1 MEQHLIMHEV
11 SASSIAQS
19 LLALDALLQ
28 SVSKQLLG
36 KQAIAEAKIRNG
48 SHPGSFFVDLSIEH
62 PDEEPSKTGAAPA
75 SKNISV
81 VEVLKDLI
89 RLNKFVLGKSAKP
102 KDQHPEEIRIS
113 VDADNASKDD
123 ADLFLQNDC
132 ALKDITSEVLLTV
145 VSPMLDGNQ
154 TGWRFS
160 EGDGSSEFAADVEDA
175 DFLQTVRTGKVSW
188 TKGTCVLASL
198 KSLQVKT
205 NDGAKTKRTVLK
217 IKEVIQPLSSE

>member
-1 MEQHLIMHEV
+1 M
-11 SASSIAQS
+11 
-19 LLALDALLQ
+19 
-28 SVSKQLLG
+28 
-36 KQAIAEAKIRNG
+36 
-48 SHPGSFFVDLSIEH
+48 
-62 PDEEPSKTGAAPA
+62 
-75 SKNISV
+75 
-81 VEVLKDLI
+81 
-89 RLNKFVLGKSAKP
+89 
-102 KDQHPEEIRIS
+102 
-113 VDADNASKDD
+113 
-123 ADLFLQNDC
+123 
-132 ALKDITSEVLLTV
+132 TV

-175 DFLQTVRTGKVSW
+175 DCLQTVRTGKVSW

>member
-1 MEQHLIMHEV
+1 MSTINKSFIIDFDETAIDKHAV
-11 SASSIAQS
+11 PASSVAQS
-19 LLALDALLQ
+19 LLSLLALLQ
-28 SVSKQLLG
+28 SISKQLFG
-36 KQAIAEAKIRNG
+36 KQSVAEVKIKSG
-48 SHPGSFFVDLSIEH
+48 SHPGSFLVDLSIEN
-62 PDEEPSKTGAAPA
+62 PDE
-75 SKNISV
+75 
-81 VEVLKDLI
+81 DLI

-205 NDGAKTKRTVLK
+205 NDGFNAKRTVLQVK
-217 IKEVIQPLSSE
+217 KVIQPLSSELIK

>member
-1 MEQHLIMHEV
+1 M
-11 SASSIAQS
+11 
-19 LLALDALLQ
+19 
-28 SVSKQLLG
+28 
-36 KQAIAEAKIRNG
+36 
-48 SHPGSFFVDLSIEH
+48 
-62 PDEEPSKTGAAPA
+62 
-75 SKNISV
+75 
-81 VEVLKDLI
+81 
-89 RLNKFVLGKSAKP
+89 
-102 KDQHPEEIRIS
+102 
-113 VDADNASKDD
+113 
-123 ADLFLQNDC
+123 
-132 ALKDITSEVLLTV
+132 TV

-188 TKGTCVLASL
+188 AKGTCVLASL